1 MSLLVT
7 TPAVRPESRASFANF
22 TLSMLSGSP
31 PPKELYACGWREG
44 SATQSGHNKGCEY
57 HTNMQRIRLAVQRI
71 RLTVQRKKGGRRG
84 GEERRSARGK
94 EVTRGEEEER

>member
-31 PPKELYACGWREG
+31 PPKELYACGWEG
-44 SATQSGHNKGCEY
+44 GVS
-57 HTNMQRIRLAVQRI
+57 HT
-71 RLTVQRKKGGRRG
+71 
-84 GEERRSARGK
+84 ERAQQG
-94 EVTRGEEEER
+94 V